1 MHILV
6 ETIFISFSFYSLS
19 NVTSEYKIIDK
30 FVCDVLES
38 LFIYHKR
45 IYLDIHM
52 PNFRGLEA
60 GAVGKI
66 SIFGFST
73 VNFEFLDAF
82 FPLKIILYMF

>member
-1 MHILV
+1 
-6 ETIFISFSFYSLS
+6 
-19 NVTSEYKIIDK
+19 
-30 FVCDVLES
+30 
-38 LFIYHKR
+38 
-45 IYLDIHM
+45 M

-73 VNFEFLDAF
+73 VNLEFLDAF